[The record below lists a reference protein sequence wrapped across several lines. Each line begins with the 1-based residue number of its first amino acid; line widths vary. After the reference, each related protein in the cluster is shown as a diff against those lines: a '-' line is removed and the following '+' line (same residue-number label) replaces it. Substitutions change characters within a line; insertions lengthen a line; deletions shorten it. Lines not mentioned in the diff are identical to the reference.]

1 LSHNEKTIV
10 VALAGNPNSGK
21 TTIFNNLTGANQHVG
36 NYPGVTVEKKE
47 GFFTFEGHRIKIIDL
62 PGAYS
67 LSAHSED
74 EVIARNFIIENR
86 PDVVV
91 DVVDASNIE
100 RNLYLTTQLVEL
112 GLPVVVALNMSDV
125 AHKQGIVI
133 DEKHLAH
140 LLDLTVVPTV
150 GNKRRGIDV
159 LLRAIIDMID
169 SGDQRAALVNY
180 GREIEKELAKITTA
194 VELSEIPINGKQPRW
209 VALKLLENDAV
220 IVGLFKDRQ
229 AGDHV
234 LGVVDTS
241 RKRIETLFGDTAA
254 AIVSDCRYGFISGAC
269 SEAVTLTSQNRH
281 EISDQID
288 RVLIHPILGLPIF
301 AFVMWLMFNLTFT
314 LGRRPMDW
322 IEAGVDMLSNS
333 LTMALPPGLLTSLL
347 IDGIIAGVGSVIVFV
362 PNIMLLFLAI
372 AVLEDT
378 GYMARAAFVMDR
390 VMHKIG
396 LHGKSFIPM
405 LIGFGCTVPAY
416 MASRVIDDKTDRL
429 ITMHVT
435 TFMSCG
441 ARLPVYVLIGGAFW
455 PAHAGNVVFSIYVL
469 GVLIAVGMVK
479 LLRRTRF
486 RGMSAPFIMELPP
499 YRVPTL
505 RSLAI
510 HMWERSWMYLRKAGT
525 IILGAS
531 IIIWFLMTFPVK
543 HEFSQNYETMIQT
556 AQTAGQQ
563 GTISV
568 SEMEMGVAQYRA
580 AMVAERIEYS
590 FAGRS
595 GKFIEPILKP
605 LGFDWRLGLALIS
618 GLAAKEI
625 VVSTMGT
632 IYGVIDSGKT
642 SASLRQTLAS
652 DPKYTRLTAYAFLVF
667 VLLYVPCMASMAVFL
682 RETGS
687 VKELL
692 FQFSYTL
699 GMAWG
704 MALII
709 YQGGRLLGFA

>member
-62 PGAYS
+62 PGVYS

-281 EISDQID
+281 EISDQIA

-362 PNIMLLFLAI
+362 PNIMLLFLAN

-505 RSLAI
+505 RSLSI

>member
-568 SEMEMGVAQYRA
+568 SEMEMEVAQYRA